1 MFKPLVINFGDLG
14 DYSKSKV
21 KVKPIRKIPD
31 PYLNLFHKN
40 RQFEMMKN
48 SIKIY

>member
-1 MFKPLVINFGDLG
+1 MQSG
-14 DYSKSKV
+14 SKSSIHLYNSQSKN
-21 KVKPIRKIPD
+21 KLKQKRKIPD

-40 RQFEMMKN
+40 KEYERIQN